1 MKKIIFAAIL
11 MFFIGA
17 LGCDSPNE
25 NGVVQLDGP
34 ILESMDAD
42 SNLEFNGALI
52 NTGESPVRSVYVVIV
67 LKDQEGNVIEA
78 NSVSIFDEDPNALLY
93 PSERAFFSLSVAS
106 DPNRVFSKEVEI
118 YYEDASDTPPSS

>member
-1 MKKIIFAAIL
+1 MKKIIFAVFLIVFA
-11 MFFIGA
+11 A
-17 LGCDSPNE
+17 VLGCDSPNQ

-34 ILESMDAD
+34 ILESMDANG
-42 SNLEFNGALI
+42 NLEFNGAVI
-52 NTGESPVRSVYVVIV
+52 NTGDSPVRSVYVVIV
-67 LKDQEGNVIEA
+67 LKGQDGNIVEA
-78 NSVSIFDEDPNALLY
+78 NSISIFDEDPNALLY

>member
-1 MKKIIFAAIL
+1 MKKVVLAAIL
-11 MFFIGA
+11 IIFMV
-17 LGCDSPNE
+17 LGCDSPSE
-25 NGVVQLDGP
+25 TGLVELDGP

-52 NTGESPVRSVYVVIV
+52 NVGDKPVRSVYIVIV
-67 LKDQEGNVIEA
+67 LKDQDGNVIEA

-106 DPNRVFSKEVEI
+106 DPSRVFSKEVEI
-118 YYEDASDTPPSS
+118 YYEDGSDEPPSQ